1 MASLRP
7 YKSVEKWILHW
18 GWTLNGKRYRIK
30 KESSWKN
37 PSDRK
42 RPPPALQ
49 QQYLDIQVVEQHVKS
64 KVVPPGG
71 VEEIERWIAKKYIDE
86 KQACLVWPGYKST
99 TVLRG
104 KANRID
110 WGAIKTGFEDH
121 YLKPLK
127 PGGKARDPG
136 VTFVS

>member
-49 QQYLDIQVVEQHVKS
+49 QQYLDES
-64 KVVPPGG
+64 
-71 VEEIERWIAKKYIDE
+71 
-86 KQACLVWPGYKST
+86 
-99 TVLRG
+99 
-104 KANRID
+104 
-110 WGAIKTGFEDH
+110 
-121 YLKPLK
+121 PLK
-127 PGGKARDPG
+127 SGHSEESIYLLKEVYPWQGNK
-136 VTFVS
+136 

>member
-49 QQYLDIQVVEQHVKS
+49 QQYLDVQVVEQHVKS
-64 KVVPPGG
+64 KVGPPGG
-71 VEEIERWIAKKYIDE
+71 VEEIERWVARKYIDE
-86 KQACLVWPGYKST
+86 KQACGVWPGINP
-99 TVLRG
+99 LRLYAV
-104 KANRID
+104 K
-110 WGAIKTGFEDH
+110 
-121 YLKPLK
+121 
-127 PGGKARDPG
+127 
-136 VTFVS
+136 

>member
-7 YKSVEKWILHW
+7 YKSVKKWILHW
-18 GWTLNGKRYRIK
+18 GWTLDGKRYRIK

-49 QQYLDIQVVEQHVKS
+49 QQYLDVQVVEQHVKS

-110 WGAIKTGFEDH
+110 WAAIKTGFEDQ